1 MSALLLPDGA
11 VDLNAMREHLLMEL
25 GHLAGRQDKIQSHLQ
40 NEDREIPHDWTEAAQ
55 LQENDEVLEAL
66 EESGR
71 TRISALRAAL
81 QRIDDGSYGECALCG
96 DEIEPRRLVAMPTTT
111 RCVRCADG

>member
-1 MSALLLPDGA
+1 MTALLLPDGTL
-11 VDLNAMREHLLMEL
+11 DLNAMREHLLGDL
-25 GHLAGRQDKIQSHLQ
+25 GKLTGRQDKIHSHLH
-40 NEDREIPHDWTEAAQ
+40 NEDREIPHDWSEAAQ

-71 TRISALRAAL
+71 ARLSALRAAL
-81 QRIDDGSYGECALCG
+81 ERIDDGSFGQCATCGE
-96 DEIEPRRLVAMPTTT
+96 DIDPRRLAAMPTTT